1 MPEESFTVLH
11 ALAIEAPRE
20 LFWVRF
26 HHRAHRPDGWPWI
39 VPARDALAA
48 VLAETPAGA
57 LAIARYHH
65 GLLGSRFRLERRPVL
80 TCDRAAH
87 RVVFADPLTSRRRNG
102 HAPAAPSCAP

>member
-1 MPEESFTVLH
+1 MPERFTVLH
-11 ALAIEAPRE
+11 ARHIEAPRR

-26 HHRAHRPDGWPWI
+26 YHRAHRPDGWPWLM
-39 VPARDALAA
+39 PARDALAA

-65 GLLGSRFRLERRPVL
+65 GLFGSGFRLERRPVL

-87 RVVFADPLTSRRRNG
+87 FVVFADALS
-102 HAPAAPSCAP
+102 